1 MSGRATRHGITQ
13 RVPVELIDDSPFQ
26 VRIEYRHI
34 PELAADIKKRGL
46 LQPILLR
53 PKGERYEVVHGHRR
67 IRAVRQNESTH
78 ILATIR
84 ELDDDA
90 AVWIQLA
97 ENIQRD
103 NYTPLEQAHAYRQAV
118 DRYNAKGL
126 SRGKAIRK
134 VHENVN
140 KTTDHVRDYLNLLDL
155 PDDIQGRLHRKEIS
169 FTKARELTKLTRTPL
184 SPTTVVHKGGPGI
197 IEAEGQP
204 APRTEEH
211 FDAIRRIADK
221 AADGSIKSVDT
232 VARAV
237 DFVREGV
244 DVDEAIR
251 IARLERAA
259 KKSQERVDK
268 ADSPEEIAR
277 RILKAQPSRE
287 ELEKAEKEVIIKS
300 VAHLLRL
307 RMLACPHCGGDDLV
321 WACNGSPLLEGGEKD
336 EE

>member
-1 MSGRATRHGITQ
+1 MSGRATQHGITQ
-13 RVPVELIDDSPFQ
+13 LVPVEPIDESPFQ
-26 VRIEYRHI
+26 ARMEYRHI

-67 IRAVRQNESTH
+67 LRAVRRNGSTH

-84 ELDDDA
+84 ELDDDD

-103 NYTPLEQAHAYRQAV
+103 DYTPLEQAHAYRQAV
-118 DRYNAKGL
+118 DRNRAKGL
-126 SRGKAIRK
+126 TRGKAINDVAK
-134 VHENVN
+134 NVN
-140 KTTDHVRDYLNLLDL
+140 KTRDHVRDYLDLLDL
-155 PDDIQGRLHRKEIS
+155 PHDIQDRVHRKEIS
-169 FTKARELTKLTRTPL
+169 FTKARELTRLTRSPRDYGPL
-184 SPTTVVHKGGPGI
+184 VKRRADGTTYSDP
-197 IEAEGQP
+197 AE
-204 APRTEEH
+204 RTEEH
-211 FDAIRRIADK
+211 FDAIRQIADK

-237 DFVREGV
+237 DFVRDGV

-251 IARLERAA
+251 IARKEKAA
-259 KKSQERVDK
+259 RKSQERVDK

-277 RILKAQPSRE
+277 RILATQPSRE

-300 VAHLLRL
+300 VAHLLRE

-321 WACNGSPLLEGGEKD
+321 WACNGSPLQGGEKD